1 MYCLSVCVNSSDAG
15 AIGCSS
21 FLKLGRGAMGEGI
34 FGLARSTG
42 VLRGDLEAEAFGVDD
57 ILLLSFANVILYN
70 ARPTQKYKVLG

>member
-1 MYCLSVCVNSSDAG
+1 
-15 AIGCSS
+15 
-21 FLKLGRGAMGEGI
+21 MGEGI